1 MKLSVTHKHE
11 ESRAAVECAVTRY
24 SNKLS
29 RLLKTF
35 APDLVQIHGSFEK
48 HPRKVEYTFSL
59 NLSIPTGTL
68 HATGIAPD
76 VRSSV
81 KKAFAELET
90 QLKKHVQKLR
100 RDYQWKRKRP
110 RAPLPA

>member
-11 ESRAAVECAVTRY
+11 ESRAAVESAVARY

-35 APDLVQIHGSFEK
+35 APDLVQIHGSFDR
-48 HPRKVEYTFSL
+48 HPRKVEFTFSL
-59 NLSIPTGTL
+59 NLSIPTGSL
-68 HATGIAPD
+68 HATGIAAD

-81 KKAFAELET
+81 KKAFAELEA
-90 QLKKHVQKLR
+90 QLKRHVQKLR
-100 RDYQWKRKRP
+100 RDYMWKRKRP
-110 RAPLPA
+110 RAPIPA